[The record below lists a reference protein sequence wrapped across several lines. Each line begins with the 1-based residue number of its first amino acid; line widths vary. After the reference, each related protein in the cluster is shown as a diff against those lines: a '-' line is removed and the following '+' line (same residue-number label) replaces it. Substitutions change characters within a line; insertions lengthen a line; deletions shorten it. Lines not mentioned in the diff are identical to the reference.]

1 MAGLDPA
8 ISSRALEEIT
18 GSSPVM
24 TWNWKAL
31 RIFLLDNIPRCVYIL
46 SICSVKE
53 AVVRKPHLFM
63 LNVEQLPS
71 VPRP

>member
-1 MAGLDPA
+1 MAVLDTAISHPRQMRGSSPRMTNYKTVMAGLDPA

-31 RIFLLDNIPRCVYIL
+31 RIFLLDNIPIR
-46 SICSVKE
+46 E
-53 AVVRKPHLFM
+53 
-63 LNVEQLPS
+63 
-71 VPRP
+71 

>member
-24 TWNWKAL
+24 TWKDKIL
-31 RIFLLDNIPRCVYIL
+31 RIFLLDNIPIR
-46 SICSVKE
+46 E
-53 AVVRKPHLFM
+53 
-63 LNVEQLPS
+63 
-71 VPRP
+71 